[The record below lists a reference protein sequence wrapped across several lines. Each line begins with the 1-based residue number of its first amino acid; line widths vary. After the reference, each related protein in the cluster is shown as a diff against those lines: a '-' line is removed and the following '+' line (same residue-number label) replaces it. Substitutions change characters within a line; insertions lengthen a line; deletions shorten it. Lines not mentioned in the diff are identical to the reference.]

1 MCQKLKI
8 MQRLSQKQEKPL
20 EKVYEKFSNFKK
32 VSIRIL
38 NLFKNPLPLTKGEGR
53 VRVPFI
59 IQIF

>member
-1 MCQKLKI
+1 

-32 VSIRIL
+32 VSIRIF

-53 VRVPFI
+53 VRVP
-59 IQIF
+59 